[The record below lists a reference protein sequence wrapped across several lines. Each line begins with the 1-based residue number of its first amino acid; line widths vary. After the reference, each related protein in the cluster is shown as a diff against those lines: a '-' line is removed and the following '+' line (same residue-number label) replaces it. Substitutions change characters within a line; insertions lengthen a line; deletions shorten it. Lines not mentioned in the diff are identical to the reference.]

1 MSNILSEVHPELV
14 AEWSDKNLPLTP
26 DRITYGSNKVVWWK
40 GACGHEWQT
49 GAFPAALP
57 LSGVATGKSIVRNA
71 PTSHTKD
78 SRQSTQEENG
88 QSRKIGAEKAS
99 NIKTFQLPHFEG

>member
-40 GACGHEWQT
+40 ALAVTNGRQVLKLVQT
-49 GAFPAALP
+49 AKTA
-57 LSGVATGKSIVRNA
+57 
-71 PTSHTKD
+71 
-78 SRQSTQEENG
+78 QSAQAQE
-88 QSRKIGAEKAS
+88 
-99 NIKTFQLPHFEG
+99 

>member
-49 GAFPAALP
+49 KGIRRRGESGYFEVGVYYVPVRAAY
-57 LSGVATGKSIVRNA
+57 R
-71 PTSHTKD
+71 
-78 SRQSTQEENG
+78 RQ
-88 QSRKIGAEKAS
+88 
-99 NIKTFQLPHFEG
+99 

>member
-40 GACGHEWQT
+40 GACGHECRQVLKLVQT
-49 GAFPAALP
+49 AKTA
-57 LSGVATGKSIVRNA
+57 
-71 PTSHTKD
+71 
-78 SRQSTQEENG
+78 QSAQAQE
-88 QSRKIGAEKAS
+88 
-99 NIKTFQLPHFEG
+99 